1 MGWSTMTEL
10 QKCPWCRKPDSQD
23 VDDPET
29 LCEAH
34 LAEHE
39 GLSIDAMERRERLQ
53 HEDWAWLYGG

>member
-1 MGWSTMTEL
+1 MSDCL
-10 QKCPWCRKPDSQD
+10 WCRVPDSED

-39 GLSIDAMERRERLQ
+39 GLSIDAMERQERLR
-53 HEDWAWLYGG
+53 HEDYLWLYGG